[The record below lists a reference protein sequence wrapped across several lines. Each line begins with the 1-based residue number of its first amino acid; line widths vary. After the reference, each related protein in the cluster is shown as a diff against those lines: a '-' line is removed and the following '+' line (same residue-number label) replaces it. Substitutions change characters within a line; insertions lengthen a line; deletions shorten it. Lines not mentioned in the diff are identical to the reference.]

1 MTKWLIAALLV
12 ASTASAQDPSSKPFA
27 PLPLGDILL
36 SLPTS
41 HMPSKGAW
49 ESRFSHRFNGSLDEG
64 DAIYNLFGLDSRAN
78 VVIGLSYTLRRDLQL
93 AINRSNVD
101 DTIELAGK
109 YQLFQQALS
118 LPFTAALRGGAA
130 IRTERDIEDRTS
142 FFAQAIVSRRFGR
155 RLEVFVIPTWVTDA
169 GRQDGGGTP
178 VALFR
183 SAFNVPVGLAL
194 TVRRGTSIVA
204 EIVPPN
210 SDLPGGVHADLGW
223 AVGYKQAVGG
233 HFFEILLTNNSA
245 TSADQYVTSTFQ
257 GAPFSTGDL
266 RLGFNIERRFGK
278 TRP

>member
-1 MTKWLIAALLV
+1 MTKWLIAAV
-12 ASTASAQDPSSKPFA
+12 IFASTAFAQDASKPFA
-27 PLPLGDILL
+27 PFPLGDVLL

-41 HMPSKGAW
+41 HMPAKGAW

-64 DAIYNLFGLDSRAN
+64 EAIYNLFGLDSGAN

-109 YQLFQQALS
+109 YQLFQQAQSVPL
-118 LPFTAALRGGAA
+118 TAALRGGAA

-142 FFAQAIVSRRFGR
+142 FFAQAIVSRQFGR
-155 RLEVFVIPTWVTDA
+155 RLEVFAIPTWVTDA
-169 GRQDGGGTP
+169 GRADSGGTP

-194 TVRRGTSIVA
+194 MVRRGTSIVA
-204 EIVPPN
+204 EIIPPN
-210 SDLPGGVHADLGW
+210 GDLPDNVNADLGW
-223 AVGYKQAVGG
+223 ALGFKQAVGG
-233 HFFEILLTNNSA
+233 HFFEILLTNHSA
-245 TSADQYVTSTFQ
+245 TSADQYVTSTLQ
-257 GAPFSTGDL
+257 GAPFSAGDL

-278 TRP
+278 RRP